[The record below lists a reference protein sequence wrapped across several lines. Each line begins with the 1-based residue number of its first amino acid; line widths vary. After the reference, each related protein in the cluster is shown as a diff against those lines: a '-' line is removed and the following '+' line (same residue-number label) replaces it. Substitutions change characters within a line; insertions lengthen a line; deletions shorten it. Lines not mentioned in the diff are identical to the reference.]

1 MLDFNPPAPT
11 ETAPPEEPSPMQP
24 ELSDLP
30 PEPADQPS
38 TIEFAPAD
46 LERFGLADCAP
57 GSEYTATIRFQ
68 HAGPAGGGDAPGEAV
83 EGPAFELRDV
93 TDVMPADSDAEE
105 LPEPAGLPAD
115 DEMGES
121 VDDRRAA
128 RGTPPPVDFKKLRG
142 GSV

>member
-1 MLDFNPPAPT
+1 MLDFNSPAPS
-11 ETAPPEEPSPMQP
+11 ETAPPEEPSLTQP
-24 ELSDLP
+24 ELTDIP
-30 PEPADQPS
+30 PEPVDQPS

-68 HAGPAGGGDAPGEAV
+68 HAGPAGGVDAPGEAG

-93 TDVMPADSDAEE
+93 TDVMPAESDAEA
-105 LPEPAGLPAD
+105 LPEPAGLPPS
-115 DEMGES
+115 EELSES